1 MLKDDVIILS
11 FDEKE
16 YKIDLKKLTAILS
29 YLEGRKIVYESKEQI
44 ERYLEKYFLY
54 DDVFLS
60 NVNRL

>member
-1 MLKDDVIILS
+1 MLKNNVIILS

-16 YKIDLKKLTAILS
+16 YKIDLKKLIAFLS
-29 YLEGRKIVYESKEQI
+29 YLEGREITYIDNKQI
-44 ERYLEKYFLY
+44 EKYLEKYFLY